1 MPSVVK
7 SPKKRAIWLIS
18 LVLVLFAPIL
28 LLIFEG
34 GRQQTSVVAVL
45 ITLTGTQSAGL
56 LVYTLALATRFKS
69 RESEFGVPLHRWV
82 ATALILWLVVHI
94 LLVLASNPDNIQM
107 FLLLDAPPRAA
118 AAVSAVICLLLIW
131 ILGEFRAH
139 LKVPVDKWRQLHT
152 TLAWLSGIFAFAHIV
167 WIDQLV
173 NDPAWVI
180 LFVLFLCT
188 AFFMWLTRAKGVSKS
203 TDGTVPKIV
212 RWVFIVGAILAITA
226 TLVSWKYPDFV
237 SLGYSQHELGP
248 IGPADRDMLFK
259 VKQAG
264 LWEMPVGQ
272 EAISRAS
279 TAELREIG
287 KKISAEH
294 YDLDLKVTEVADQLG
309 IPLPTE
315 ASPDQKRWMEQITES
330 QGIEYDQ
337 NAVLLMRIAHGKVL
351 PLLVQV
357 RVGTRN
363 ELIRQF
369 AAEGMEYVN
378 RHINYLESTGLINY
392 ADLPEPPPP
401 SPYQQPEVADYFDT
415 HDGRTLFI
423 SSVIV
428 AVLAIFIVVLLH
440 SLTRTTPSRPSAKKE
455 TAPTRHAKVP

>member
-1 MPSVVK
+1 
-7 SPKKRAIWLIS
+7 
-18 LVLVLFAPIL
+18 
-28 LLIFEG
+28 
-34 GRQQTSVVAVL
+34 
-45 ITLTGTQSAGL
+45 
-56 LVYTLALATRFKS
+56 
-69 RESEFGVPLHRWV
+69 
-82 ATALILWLVVHI
+82 
-94 LLVLASNPDNIQM
+94 
-107 FLLLDAPPRAA
+107 
-118 AAVSAVICLLLIW
+118 
-131 ILGEFRAH
+131 
-139 LKVPVDKWRQLHT
+139 
-152 TLAWLSGIFAFAHIV
+152 
-167 WIDQLV
+167 
-173 NDPAWVI
+173 
-180 LFVLFLCT
+180 
-188 AFFMWLTRAKGVSKS
+188 
-203 TDGTVPKIV
+203 
-212 RWVFIVGAILAITA
+212 
-226 TLVSWKYPDFV
+226 
-237 SLGYSQHELGP
+237 
-248 IGPADRDMLFK
+248 MLFK

-287 KKISAEH
+287 KKISTEH
-294 YDLDLKVTEVADQLG
+294 YDLDIKVTEVADQLG

-440 SLTRTTPSRPSAKKE
+440 SLTRTTPPRPSAKKE
-455 TAPTRHAKVP
+455 AAPTRHVKASK